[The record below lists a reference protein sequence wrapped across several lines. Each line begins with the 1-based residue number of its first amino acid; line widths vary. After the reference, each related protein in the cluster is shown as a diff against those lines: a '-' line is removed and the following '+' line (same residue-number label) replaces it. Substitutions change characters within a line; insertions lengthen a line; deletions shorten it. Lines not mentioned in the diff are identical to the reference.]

1 MRRLHVITG
10 APGTGKTSILEAL
23 ADEFTVVAEPA
34 RRVLAAWRADGNPL
48 PARMDA
54 GLMVRRMTELAIDDH
69 AKARSENGTVLF
81 DRGVV
86 DSVAYARHL
95 GLDPE
100 AAARVAADHRYDRR
114 VLLTTPW
121 RSIYTTDEERTMEF
135 EDVEQFHRAVVDSYT
150 EAGYELIPVPTGP
163 LQERVAF
170 VKRHIRVD
178 G

>member
-1 MRRLHVITG
+1 M
-10 APGTGKTSILEAL
+10 
-23 ADEFTVVAEPA
+23 ADSFTVVAEPA
-34 RRVLAAWRADGNPL
+34 RRVLAAWRAEGNPP

-69 AKARSENGTVLF
+69 AKAGSENGTVVF

-86 DSVAYARHL
+86 DSVAYASHL
-95 GLDPE
+95 RLDPVE
-100 AAARVAADHRYDRR
+100 FARVAADHHYNRR

-121 RSIYTTDEERTMEF
+121 RSIYTNDDERTMEF
-135 EDVEQFHRAVVDSYT
+135 EDVERFHRAVVDSYI
-150 EAGYELIPVPTGP
+150 EAGYELVPVPTGP